1 MITYCITPRLL
12 GKEMKMNRR
21 ILMLFLITA
30 IFSGSSLQAGVTKD
44 YGEKGGRDQ
53 AETDIRKAMDAYAR
67 QYANLRPIE
76 ERFPDDYQLVQ
87 LCLLLDTSNSMDGL
101 ILQAKSQLWKIV
113 NELSGVHKDGKD
125 IRLEVALYEYGNDNL
140 SLSSGYIRQV
150 TPFTENLDLLSEA
163 LFSLETNGGSE
174 YCGHVIGSSL
184 NRLQWN
190 RSDEGLKMIF
200 IAGNEPFDQGSVNFR
215 VSCGWAAERDIFVN
229 TIYCGDY
236 QTGVNTLWK
245 TGATIGKG
253 NYFAID
259 SDRLTR
265 VIETPYDD
273 DLIMLNSRMNRTYVP
288 YGKRGKESL
297 ARQSEQDANASGLSQ
312 SIYAGRAATKGSK
325 LYKASDWDL
334 VDALEDTLVTV
345 DELEKEYLPE
355 ELKKMTT
362 QELSSYVQKKKKE
375 RKAVKQQI
383 NDISRKRDHYIRN
396 KEMEGDEASLG
407 SSIVKSLRDQAETK
421 NFSFK

>member
-1 MITYCITPRLL
+1 
-12 GKEMKMNRR
+12 MKMNRR
-21 ILMLFLITA
+21 ILMLFLVTA
-30 IFSGSSLQAGVTKD
+30 IFSGSSLQAVVTKD
-44 YGEKGGRDQ
+44 YGQKGVRDQ

-113 NELSGVHKDGKD
+113 NELSGAHKDGKD
-125 IRLEVALYEYGNDNL
+125 IRLQVALYEYGNDNL

-163 LFSLETNGGSE
+163 LFLLETNGGSE

-245 TGATIGKG
+245 TGATIGRG

-297 ARQSEQDANASGLSQ
+297 ARQSEQDANASELSK

-345 DELEKEYLPE
+345 DELEKEYLPD

-375 RKAVKQQI
+375 RNAVKQQI
-383 NDISRKRDHYIRN
+383 NDVSRKRDHYILN
-396 KEMEGDEASLG
+396 KKGEGDEASLG

>member
-1 MITYCITPRLL
+1 
-12 GKEMKMNRR
+12 MNIR
-21 ILMLFLITA
+21 ILLLFFVAAL
-30 IFSGSSLQAGVTKD
+30 FDGSFLQAGVTND
-44 YGEKGGRDQ
+44 YGQKRVRDQ
-53 AETDIRKAMDAYAR
+53 AETDVRKAMDAYAR

-76 ERFPDDYQLVQ
+76 ERCPDDYQLVQ

-113 NELSGVHKDGKD
+113 NELSGAHKDGKD
-125 IRLEVALYEYGNDNL
+125 IRLQVALYEYGNDNL

-190 RSDEGLKMIF
+190 TSGEGLKMIF

-245 TGATIGKG
+245 MGAAIGKG

-265 VIETPYDD
+265 IIETPYDD
-273 DLIMLNSRMNRTYVP
+273 DLIMLNQRMNKTYVP
-288 YGKRGKESL
+288 YGARGQESL
-297 ARQSEQDANASGLSQ
+297 TRQSEQDVNASKLSK

-345 DELEKEYLPE
+345 DELEKEYLPD

-375 RKAVKQQI
+375 RNAVKQQI
-383 NDISRKRDHYIRN
+383 NDVSRKRDHYILN
-396 KEMEGDEASLG
+396 KKGEGDEASLG
-407 SSIVKSLRDQAETK
+407 SSIVKSLQSQAETK